1 MSDERAWY
9 ITYTWVLAGFILTVY
24 AMTVAKTVLLPMLF
38 ALLFSILLAP
48 ACDWME
54 RLRIPRVFST
64 ALVILGVGLVI
75 GGLLFLFYQQ
85 ILLFIEDLDMMEN
98 RLRTL
103 IGGLEDVMAG
113 WLGPGWI
120 GDFDSLE
127 DRLFSLLRDNLTS
140 LTQGLAGAASIVT
153 SAFLIPVY
161 LFLIL
166 MFRNFLQ
173 EFLLQLFGRD
183 DDERLQRA
191 TRIFTRVGEVIQY
204 YIVGVGL
211 VILIL
216 AALYTS
222 MLWLLGI
229 RHAIFFGV
237 FAGMLNIIPF
247 IGPLFGSILPV
258 LYALAMMDSWIYP
271 VVIIA
276 GFYLVQLLEGNFFT
290 PVIVGSR
297 VSMNALVTLMLLLI
311 GAKIWGLAGMIL
323 FIPLGAILKVIFDE
337 IESLHPFGFLLGRVP
352 SEMQSS
358 KGPLARRISHLGR
371 SVRDPE
377 E

>member
-9 ITYTWVLAGFILTVY
+9 ITYTWVLAGLILTVY
-24 AMTVAKTVLLPMLF
+24 SMTVAKTILLPMLF

-48 ACDWME
+48 ACNWME
-54 RLRIPRVFST
+54 RYRIPRVFSA

-85 ILLFIEDLDMMEN
+85 ILLFTEDLDMMER
-98 RLRTL
+98 RLRSL
-103 IGGLEDVMAG
+103 IGELEGVVAG
-113 WLGPGWI
+113 WFGPGWI

-140 LTQGLAGAASIVT
+140 FTQGVAGAASVVT

-166 MFRNFLQ
+166 IFRNFLQ
-173 EFLLQLFGRD
+173 EFLLQLFGQG
-183 DDERLQRA
+183 DDERMQRA
-191 TRIFTRVGEVIQY
+191 TRIFSRVGGVLQY
-204 YIVGVGL
+204 YIVGMGMVM
-211 VILIL
+211 LIL
-216 AALYTS
+216 AILYSS
-222 MLWLLGI
+222 MLGLLGI

-258 LYALAMMDSWIYP
+258 LYAIVTMDSWVYP
-271 VVIIA
+271 VVIVA
-276 GFYLVQLLEGNFFT
+276 GFYLVQLLEGNLLT

-311 GAKIWGLAGMIL
+311 GANIWGLAGMIL
-323 FIPLGAILKVIFDE
+323 FIPLGAILKVVFDE